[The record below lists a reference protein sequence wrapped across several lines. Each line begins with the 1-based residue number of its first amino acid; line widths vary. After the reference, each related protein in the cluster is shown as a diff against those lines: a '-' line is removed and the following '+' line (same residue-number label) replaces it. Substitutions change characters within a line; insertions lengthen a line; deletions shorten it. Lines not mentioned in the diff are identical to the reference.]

1 MQEFI
6 KKNYKVILALSSFLI
21 VIFIG
26 IYVNLL
32 TTELNV
38 PNTNFIEA
46 VKKLN
51 LWNIL
56 LIFSLFLYLY
66 QIRVSKLPYNSIIE
80 KKKQIIEDILRAA
93 CISLIYPNLDLHI
106 RAVITICDYVQSIRI
121 TKYSYNIEADP
132 ERTAIFPIDFGVTG
146 EALMK
151 RAAVAKP
158 LSRAHKA
165 TYPENVKDVIADP
178 LKCVLAVPIFDSRNE
193 RAPVIGILAFDSFEN
208 ITTVGFSNRESYKIA
223 QMWADLISK
232 LITIEE

>member
-26 IYVNLL
+26 IYINLL
-32 TTELNV
+32 TTELNASDI
-38 PNTNFIEA
+38 NFIEA

-66 QIRVSKLPYNSIIE
+66 QIRLSKLPYHSIIE
-80 KKKQIIEDILRAA
+80 KKKQIIEDILKAA
-93 CISLIYPNLDLHI
+93 SMSLIYPNLNLHI
-106 RAVITICDYVQSIRI
+106 RAVITICDYQKSIRR
-121 TKYSYNIEADP
+121 TEYAYNIEADP

-151 RAAVAKP
+151 RAAVARH
-158 LSRAHKA
+158 LTRTHKA
-165 TYPENVKDVIADP
+165 AYPENVKDVIAEP
-178 LKCVLAVPIFDSRNE
+178 LKCVLAVPIFDPRDE
-193 RAPVIGILAFDSFEN
+193 RSPILGILAFDSFEN

-232 LITIEE
+232 IITIEE